1 MKNAAAVFIAMSLFA
16 AVASAQ
22 QPPATRP
29 APATAPVT
37 REEYERLLREQAQ
50 MRQELDQLKAQ
61 KSAPALSSQAPPATS
76 QPVTQEDL
84 EDIQQQMD
92 KITRQVHMALPG
104 TEHLV
109 IAGDAAVGFTNAQ
122 HTNSTFSA
130 IVSPLIL
137 WQPTDRLLFEAA
149 ADISVATDPTGVSST
164 SFDLKIADASFIVND
179 YLMVGGGLFVVPFG
193 QYHNHFDP
201 PWINK
206 LPDDPLVYG
215 NNAIA
220 PDSEVGIFARGAV
233 PVMQHSKV
241 TYDVYLTNGP
251 QLITNDPNAA
261 GTLNFSDFT
270 DLNNGKAVGGRIGF
284 LPVPW
289 IETGYSLE
297 YADTAASGLPHTYA
311 LLQAFDLNVV
321 KDVHAVGVFTLRGD
335 WIWSTVENRTYGGG
349 KTGFG
354 PLTFGNYRQGGY
366 VDLAYRP
373 TYCPHPFI
381 RNLEGVVRYNLL
393 RTPLNSPGGDHEQL
407 WEFGIDY
414 WLTPSAVLKVAY
426 EVDNKKVGV
435 DQNAFLV
442 QFGIGL

>member
-1 MKNAAAVFIAMSLFA
+1 MRNATALFIALSLCA
-16 AVASAQ
+16 PLASAQ
-22 QPPATRP
+22 QTPATQP
-29 APATAPVT
+29 APVT

-61 KSAPALSSQAPPATS
+61 KSQAPALSSQAPPATS

-92 KITRQVHMALPG
+92 KITRQVHTALPG
-104 TEHLV
+104 TEHVLL
-109 IAGDAAVGFTNAQ
+109 AGDAAVGFTNAQ

-137 WQPTDRLLFEAA
+137 WQPTDRILFEAA
-149 ADISVATDPTGVSST
+149 ADISVATDSTGASST
-164 SFDLKIADASFIVND
+164 SVDLKIADASIIVND
-179 YLMVGGGLFVVPFG
+179 WLLVGGGLFVVPFG

-220 PDSEVGIFARGAV
+220 PDSQTGLFARGAV
-233 PVMQHSKV
+233 PILQKSKI
-241 TYDVYLTNGP
+241 TYDVYVANGP
-251 QLITNDPNAA
+251 QLITNDPSAA
-261 GTLNFSDFT
+261 GSLNFQDFT
-270 DLNNGKAVGGRIGF
+270 DLNNGKAVGGRIAI

-289 IETGYSLE
+289 IETGYSIE
-297 YADTAASGLPHTYA
+297 YADTAPSGFPHTYA
-311 LLQAFDLNVV
+311 LLQAYDFNVV
-321 KDVHAVGVFTLRGD
+321 KDLHNVGVFTLRGD
-335 WIWSTVENRTYGGG
+335 WIWSNVETQTYGGG
-349 KTGFG
+349 TSGFG
-354 PLTFGNYRQGGY
+354 PITFNNYRTGGY

-373 TYCPHPFI
+373 TYSTNPII
-381 RNLEGVVRYNLL
+381 RNFEGVVRYNLL
-393 RTPLNSPGGDHEQL
+393 RIPLSAPGGDQEQL
-407 WEFGIDY
+407 WEFGLDY
-414 WLTPSAVLKVAY
+414 WLTPSAVFKVAY

-435 DQNAFLV
+435 DQNAFLF